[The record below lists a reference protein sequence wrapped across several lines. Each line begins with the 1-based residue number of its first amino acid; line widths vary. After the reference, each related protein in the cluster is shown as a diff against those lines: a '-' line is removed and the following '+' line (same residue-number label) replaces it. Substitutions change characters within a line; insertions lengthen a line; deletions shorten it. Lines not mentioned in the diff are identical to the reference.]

1 MTDQLVEEFDL
12 NKVEVHVQTIIDQHT
27 KHLLIRK
34 VKKIKNL
41 GKTDKIS
48 IPEAVKTAIE
58 HFIKC
63 EVTA

>member
-1 MTDQLVEEFDL
+1 MQENTEDDFDV
-12 NKVEVHVQTIIDQHT
+12 NRFEVYVQAKIDQHT

-34 VKKIKNL
+34 VKKVKNL
-41 GKTDKIS
+41 SKTDKIS